1 LVNPFNNDRTVKFEG
16 YTTLLHKG
24 VKNMKVAVLIPCY
37 NEELTIGKVVD
48 DFKRE
53 LPYADIYVYDNN
65 SKDRTS
71 EIAAQHGAIVRKET
85 RQGKG
90 NVVRSMFR
98 DIDADIYV
106 MVDGDDTYPA
116 EFVHQLIEPIKNGEA
131 NMVIGDRLS
140 NGTYFQE
147 NKRPF
152 HNFGNNLVKNLINFL
167 YKSDIKDIM
176 TGYRAFDKFFVKTMP
191 VMSPGFE
198 IETEM
203 SIHALDKKFLIKEVP
218 IDYRDRPEGSESKLN
233 TFSDGWKV
241 LKMIFTLFKEY
252 KPFLFFSLW
261 SLLFFILGLAVG
273 IPVIAEF
280 VQTQFITRVPSAILA
295 VGLMI
300 FSMLS
305 FACGLILDTVAAS
318 QRKHYELELNRIHDE
333 MRRKEHAYIS

>member
-1 LVNPFNNDRTVKFEG
+1 
-16 YTTLLHKG
+16 
-24 VKNMKVAVLIPCY
+24 MKIAVLIPCY
-37 NEELTIGKVVD
+37 NEEQTIGKVVS
-48 DFKRE
+48 DFQRE
-53 LPYADIYVYDNN
+53 LPEADIYVYDNN

-71 EIAAQHGAIVRKET
+71 EVAAQHGAIIRKET

-90 NVVRSMFR
+90 HVVRSMFR
-98 DIDADIYV
+98 EIDADIYV

-116 EFVHQLIEPIKNGEA
+116 EFVHQLIEPIKKQEA

-152 HNFGNNLVKNLINFL
+152 HSFGNNLVKGLINFL

-176 TGYRAFDKFFVKTMP
+176 TGYRAFDKLFVKSMP

-203 SIHALDKKFLIKEVP
+203 SIHALDKRFLIKEVP

-241 LKMIFTLFKEY
+241 LKMIFILFKDY
-252 KPFLFFSLW
+252 KPFLFFFAW
-261 SLLFFILGLAVG
+261 ALLFFILGLVVG
-273 IPVIAEF
+273 VPVIVEF
-280 VQTQFITRVPSAILA
+280 VQTSFITRVPSAILA

-300 FSMLS
+300 FALLS
-305 FACGLILDTVAAS
+305 FTCGLILDTVAAAH
-318 QRKHYELELNRIHDE
+318 RKQYELELNQIYQSLRGE
-333 MRRKEHAYIS
+333 

>member
-1 LVNPFNNDRTVKFEG
+1 
-16 YTTLLHKG
+16 
-24 VKNMKVAVLIPCY
+24 MKIAVLIPCY
-37 NEELTIGKVVD
+37 NEEKTIGKVVS

-53 LPYADIYVYDNN
+53 LPEAEIYVYDNN
-65 SKDRTS
+65 SKDKTPL
-71 EIAAQHGAIVRKET
+71 IAAEHGAIVRKEF

-98 DIDADIYV
+98 EIDADIYV

-116 EFVHQLIEPIKNGEA
+116 EFVHQLIEPIKRGEA

-176 TGYRAFDKFFVKTMP
+176 TGYRAFDKLFVKSMP

-241 LKMIFTLFKEY
+241 LKMIFTLFKDY
-252 KPFLFFSLW
+252 KPFMFFSLW
-261 SLLFFILGLAVG
+261 ALLFFILGLAVG
-273 IPVIAEF
+273 IPVVVEF
-280 VQTQFITRVPSAILA
+280 IRTKFITRVPSAILA

-300 FSMLS
+300 FSLLS
-305 FACGLILDTVAAS
+305 FTCGLILDTVAAAH
-318 QRKHYELELNRIHDE
+318 RKQYELELNRIYE
-333 MRRKEHAYIS
+333 QLRKRESNDVS

>member
-1 LVNPFNNDRTVKFEG
+1 
-16 YTTLLHKG
+16 
-24 VKNMKVAVLIPCY
+24 MKIAVLIPCY
-37 NEELTIGKVVD
+37 NEEKTIGKVIE
-48 DFKRE
+48 DFRAQ
-53 LPYADIYVYDNN
+53 LPDASIYVYDNN

-71 EIAAQHGAIVRKET
+71 EIALEHGAIVRKEY

-98 DIDADIYV
+98 EIDADYFV

-116 EFVHQLIEPIKNGEA
+116 EFVHTILEPVIEGRA

-140 NGTYFQE
+140 NGTYFDE
-147 NKRPF
+147 NKRKF
-152 HNFGNNLVKNLINFL
+152 HGFGNNLVRNLINFL

-176 TGYRAFDKFFVKTMP
+176 TGYRAFDKFFVKAMP

-203 SIHALDKKFLIKEVP
+203 SIHALDKNFLIKEVA

-233 TFSDGWKV
+233 TVSDGIKV
-241 LKMIFTLFKEY
+241 LKMIFTLFKDY
-252 KPFLFFSLW
+252 KP
-261 SLLFFILGLAVG
+261 LLFFGIWSVLFLIAGLAVG

-280 VQTQFITRVPSAILA
+280 INTQYIDRVPSAILA
-295 VGLMI
+295 VGLI
-300 FSMLS
+300 ILSVLS

-318 QRKHYELELNRIHDE
+318 YKKQYEQELSRILERVNGGKTANE
-333 MRRKEHAYIS
+333 